1 MLKERL
7 ERKKEF
13 GRLDEIK
20 ASLAAKEQTV
30 ASLEASW
37 ESGVWIKDRSK
48 ALEEELGRVKEE
60 NTQLSIQCKNAQ
72 EDVNFA
78 EMCVKNLQATLAV
91 YKKEEKAEA
100 VEEEV
105 KEEEVEEEE
114 KVEEAKSCEECE
126 KKDKQIEAQQARLC
140 VMDAELVKTRLTAKQ
155 TVGMRGG
162 SYV

>member
-1 MLKERL
+1 M
-7 ERKKEF
+7 
-13 GRLDEIK
+13 
-20 ASLAAKEQTV
+20 

-37 ESGVWIKDRSK
+37 ESGVGIKNRTK

-91 YKKEEKAEA
+91 YKKEEKAEVV
-100 VEEEV
+100 VEEE
-105 KEEEVEEEE
+105 KEEE
-114 KVEEAKSCEECE
+114 AKNCEECE

>member
-1 MLKERL
+1 M
-7 ERKKEF
+7 
-13 GRLDEIK
+13 
-20 ASLAAKEQTV
+20 

-37 ESGVWIKDRSK
+37 ESGVGIKNRTK

-100 VEEEV
+100 VVEVKVEEVKEEV
-105 KEEEVEEEE
+105 KEEE
-114 KVEEAKSCEECE
+114 AKNCEECE

>member
-1 MLKERL
+1 M
-7 ERKKEF
+7 
-13 GRLDEIK
+13 
-20 ASLAAKEQTV
+20 

-37 ESGVWIKDRSK
+37 ESGVGIKNRTK

-91 YKKEEKAEA
+91 YKKE
-100 VEEEV
+100 VVVEEV
-105 KEEEVEEEE
+105 KEEEVTEEETA
-114 KVEEAKSCEECE
+114 EEAKSCEECE

>member
-1 MLKERL
+1 M
-7 ERKKEF
+7 
-13 GRLDEIK
+13 
-20 ASLAAKEQTV
+20 
-30 ASLEASW
+30 
-37 ESGVWIKDRSK
+37 
-48 ALEEELGRVKEE
+48 GRVKEE

-100 VEEEV
+100 VVEEKEEEV
-105 KEEEVEEEE
+105 KEEVKE
-114 KVEEAKSCEECE
+114 EEAKSCEECE

-162 SYV
+162 GYV

>member
-1 MLKERL
+1 M
-7 ERKKEF
+7 
-13 GRLDEIK
+13 
-20 ASLAAKEQTV
+20 
-30 ASLEASW
+30 
-37 ESGVWIKDRSK
+37 
-48 ALEEELGRVKEE
+48 GRVKEE

-100 VEEEV
+100 VVEEV
-105 KEEEVEEEE
+105 KEEEVKEEVKEEE
-114 KVEEAKSCEECE
+114 VKSCEECE

-155 TVGMRGG
+155 TVGMRRG

>member
-1 MLKERL
+1 M
-7 ERKKEF
+7 
-13 GRLDEIK
+13 
-20 ASLAAKEQTV
+20 

-37 ESGVWIKDRSK
+37 ESGVGIKNRTK

-91 YKKEEKAEA
+91 LEEVK
-100 VEEEV
+100 EEEV
-105 KEEEVEEEE
+105 KEEEKE
-114 KVEEAKSCEECE
+114 EEAKSCEECE

>member
-1 MLKERL
+1 M
-7 ERKKEF
+7 
-13 GRLDEIK
+13 
-20 ASLAAKEQTV
+20 

-37 ESGVWIKDRSK
+37 ESGVGIKNRTK

-91 YKKEEKAEA
+91 YKKEEKAE
-100 VEEEV
+100 VVVEEV
-105 KEEEVEEEE
+105 KE
-114 KVEEAKSCEECE
+114 EEAKSCEECE

>member
-1 MLKERL
+1 M
-7 ERKKEF
+7 
-13 GRLDEIK
+13 
-20 ASLAAKEQTV
+20 

-37 ESGVWIKDRSK
+37 ESGVGIKNRTK

-91 YKKEEKAEA
+91 YKKEEKAEG
-100 VEEEV
+100 VVEEVKEEEV
-105 KEEEVEEEE
+105 KEEEVKEEE
-114 KVEEAKSCEECE
+114 KEEEAKSCEECE

>member
-1 MLKERL
+1 MLKECL

-20 ASLAAKEQTV
+20 ASLAAKEQAV

-37 ESGVWIKDRSK
+37 ESGVGIKNRTK

-100 VEEEV
+100 VVEVKVEEVKEEV
-105 KEEEVEEEE
+105 KEEE
-114 KVEEAKSCEECE
+114 AKNCEECE

-155 TVGMRGG
+155 TVGMRGRN
-162 SYV
+162 YD

>member
-1 MLKERL
+1 M
-7 ERKKEF
+7 
-13 GRLDEIK
+13 
-20 ASLAAKEQTV
+20 

-37 ESGVWIKDRSK
+37 ESGVGIKNRTK

-91 YKKEEKAEA
+91 YKKEEKAE
-100 VEEEV
+100 VVVEEV
-105 KEEEVEEEE
+105 KEEEKE
-114 KVEEAKSCEECE
+114 EEAKSCEECE